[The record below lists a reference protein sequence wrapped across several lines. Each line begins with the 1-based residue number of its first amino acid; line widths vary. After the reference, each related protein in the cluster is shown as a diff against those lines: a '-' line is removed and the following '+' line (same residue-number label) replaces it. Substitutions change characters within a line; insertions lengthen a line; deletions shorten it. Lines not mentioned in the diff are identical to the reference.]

1 MRKLLIVLML
11 SAISAA
17 LAQNNAGWQ
26 HTVGP
31 VFGEPFTD
39 VLLPWPAEAVQLA
52 EIKDCWRDT
61 EPPFLGSEWRF
72 WCYSVLDAGGQY
84 PLPPLDAA
92 FTDAGYGG
100 FLMSTWFPP
109 ENGLFGEGTFR
120 RDASR
125 VRVFLFNWNEVTFVG
140 LAANTLNR

>member
-31 VFGEPFTD
+31 VFGEPFED

-52 EIKDCWRDT
+52 EIKDCWREN
-61 EPPFLGSEWRF
+61 EPPFLGSGYRF
-72 WCYSVLDAGGQY
+72 WCYSVADTGGQP
-84 PLPPLDAA
+84 PLSPLDAA
-92 FTDAGYGG
+92 FRDAGYDG
-100 FLMSTWFPP
+100 FLMSTWLMTRD
-109 ENGLFGEGTFR
+109 GLHGEGAFR
-120 RDASR
+120 RDETRMRA
-125 VRVFLFNWNEVTFVG
+125 FLFTWDDATFIG
-140 LAANTLNR
+140 LAMNNQ

>member
-1 MRKLLIVLML
+1 MRKLLIVLVL

-31 VFGEPFTD
+31 VCGEPFTD

-52 EIKDCWRDT
+52 EIKDCCRDT

-72 WCYSVLDAGGQY
+72 WCYTRPSSDSST
-84 PLPPLDAA
+84 PLVGFDAA
-92 FTDAGYGG
+92 YKDAGYCGVLVG
-100 FLMSTWFPP
+100 ELMPQ
-109 ENGLFGEGTFR
+109 ENGSIGFGSYDAPADGAPRQVYVFERDGTLLIGF
-120 RDASR
+120 
-125 VRVFLFNWNEVTFVG
+125 
-140 LAANTLNR
+140 AAR